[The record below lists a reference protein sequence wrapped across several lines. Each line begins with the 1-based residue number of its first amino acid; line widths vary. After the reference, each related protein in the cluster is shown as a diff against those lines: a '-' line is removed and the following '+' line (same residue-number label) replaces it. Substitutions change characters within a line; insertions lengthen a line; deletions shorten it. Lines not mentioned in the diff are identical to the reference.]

1 MSIDLEKVLKKLTK
15 NGCDIADVFFEQREE
30 TSIVCEDKKIEKIS
44 FGLDTGVGLRCFC
57 CGQTFYGFTNDL
69 ENLWDL
75 ASNLSSQIACSK
87 KGFTI
92 NNIRQVFPELKMPP
106 WESPLDFKVDL
117 VERAEKT
124 AWKKSSLIKQVKVVY
139 KEIKQGIKIINSLGN
154 FIKEH
159 RTRVL
164 FYVQA
169 VASDGDI
176 LQTGYEP
183 IGGSLG
189 LELFEKMP
197 VEKIAEIASERAIKM
212 LKAQPAPSGPMSVV
226 LSSEAGGTM
235 IHEAIG
241 HGLEAD
247 LALEG
252 LSVYSNRLGEKVA
265 SPLVTVIDDP
275 TLPFHYGS
283 YSYDDEGMPAKKVIL
298 MENGILKSYLFN
310 LEYSLK
316 AEEETNGHGRRQSY
330 KFKPIP
336 RMSNTYILP
345 GKTPP
350 QDIIKSVEKGLF
362 VKKMG
367 GGQVNTINGDFV
379 FEASEAYL
387 LEKGE
392 VCEPVRGAN
401 LVGNGPK
408 VLENIEMVGNDLG
421 FNIGTCGKDS
431 QLVPVTDGQPTL
443 LLPEIIVGGTKE

>member
-1 MSIDLEKVLKKLTK
+1 MDLEKVLKRLTK
-15 NGCDIADVFFEQREE
+15 NGCDIADVFFEEREE

-44 FGLDTGVGLRCFC
+44 FGLDKGAGLRCLC
-57 CGQTFYGFTNDL
+57 SGQTFYGFTNNL
-69 ENLWDL
+69 ENLLDL
-75 ASNLSSQIACSK
+75 ASHLSSQISCSK
-87 KGFTI
+87 KESSI
-92 NNIRQVFPELKMPP
+92 NNIRQISPELKMPP

-117 VERAEKT
+117 VRRAEKT
-124 AWKKSSLIKQVKVVY
+124 AWGKGPFIKQVKVIY
-139 KEIKQGIKIINSLGN
+139 KEVKQRIKIINSSGN
-154 FIKEH
+154 FIKED
-159 RTRVL
+159 RTRVI

-169 VASDGDI
+169 VAFDGDI

-197 VEKIAEIASERAIKM
+197 VERVAEIASERTIRM
-212 LKAQPAPSGPMSVV
+212 LKAQPAPSGPMPVV

-283 YSYDDEGMPAKKVIL
+283 YNYDDEGMPAKKVIL

-310 LEYSLK
+310 LEYALK
-316 AEEETNGHGRRQSY
+316 AGQETNGHGRRESY
-330 KFKPIP
+330 RFKPIP

-367 GGQVNTINGDFV
+367 GGQVNTINGDFI

-387 LEKGE
+387 LKKGE
-392 VCEPVRGAN
+392 ICEPVRGAN

-408 VLENIEMVGNDLG
+408 VLETIEMVGNDIG
-421 FNIGTCGKDS
+421 FNIGTCGKNS
-431 QLVPVTDGQPTL
+431 QLVPVTNGQPTL